1 MCDDRQ
7 LPGTDTAH
15 RKRMLRS
22 PSLLF
27 GFLVC
32 AVLTLN
38 GCQSPLPPLPYPPG
52 PHTAVRLSPGDVL
65 KLSFAE
71 ETDLDQVQRIRRDG
85 KISLPF
91 LGEVT
96 AAGKRVIDFQHE
108 LTRRY
113 DDYLEN
119 PEVLVTLESGPATV
133 VISGF
138 ATYPG
143 KITFDRP
150 TTVYQAIMQA
160 GGVSDYGSLSNIHL
174 TRIINGVQRT
184 ETINLRPS
192 IRGKPIY
199 PEYVQ
204 DGDVIYISRSLF

>member
-1 MCDDRQ
+1 MSGAGPFVFSVSWF
-7 LPGTDTAH
+7 LP
-15 RKRMLRS
+15 R
-22 PSLLF
+22 
-27 GFLVC
+27 
-32 AVLTLN
+32 
-38 GCQSPLPPLPYPPG
+38 
-52 PHTAVRLSPGDVL
+52 
-65 KLSFAE
+65 E
-71 ETDLDQVQRIRRDG
+71 VQ
-85 KISLPF
+85 
-91 LGEVT
+91 

-113 DDYLEN
+113 EDQLEN
-119 PEVLVTLESGPATV
+119 PEVLVILESGPATV
-133 VISGF
+133 NVSGF
-138 ATYPG
+138 AVYPG
-143 KITFDRP
+143 KVTVDRP

-192 IRGKPIY
+192 IRGQPIY